1 MMADRFC
8 ARCGKPVGENDSF
21 CSYCAAPIQSVQPQA
36 VAEPQQEE
44 IKVPENSAE
53 IPPQYTMPKVQS
65 QAQPQ
70 PQPQAYAYVPP
81 QASAQPQPPVQPAP
95 APQTGAVCPVCGG
108 TVYPQAVVC
117 VHCGAPVSQRQIF
130 MQQAGQKSRMAAGL
144 FGIFLGCFGVHN
156 FYLGYTGKAI
166 AQLLLTV
173 LLWCL
178 VFPAVASAIWGL
190 VEGIMILTGSM
201 NTDAKGIPLAE

>member
-8 ARCGKPVGENDSF
+8 VRCGKPVGETDNF
-21 CSYCAAPIQSVQPQA
+21 CSFCAAPIQPQT

-53 IPPQYTMPKVQS
+53 IPPQYTMPEAQPQVQT
-65 QAQPQ
+65 QAYTQVPPQTPPQ
-70 PQPQAYAYVPP
+70 PQPA
-81 QASAQPQPPVQPAP
+81 VQPAP
-95 APQTGAVCPVCGG
+95 QAGPVCPVCGSP
-108 TVYPQAVVC
+108 VYPQAVVC
-117 VHCGAPVSQRQIF
+117 VRCGAQLFQQQQR
-130 MQQAGQKSRMAAGL
+130 KSRMAAGL

-178 VFPAVASAIWGL
+178 VFPAVASAVWGL